1 MNKNWKRG
9 ITTVLTSAMLISS
22 VPSYGAAPR
31 FKDVP
36 AKHWAYSYVENMAK
50 LGYLSGYDN
59 GTFKPANNLTFME
72 SMSTLSRL
80 TNPTEA
86 EKNVAKAEYKT
97 LLDQL
102 KVEHEWARDALS
114 IALYKDIV
122 SKDELV
128 NANDKGLLNKNI
140 NKITVSVFVARA
152 IGLEEA
158 AKSKTV
164 VFLPYKDTE
173 IIEASQRKY
182 VDVLLDA
189 GVLTSNGEGDGKF
202 NPKSTLTRQVMATML
217 SNASDYMK
225 KNPIKPS
232 VPESPKPVETET
244 INSTIKRITDEL
256 GRKYLVI
263 EDRAG
268 KESGY
273 LVENTTPITIDG
285 KTSNSFSLAVGQ
297 NVELTI
303 KKGTLDLVSIKATSV
318 EEVMDGKVK
327 YINSSTSKMTLEYID
342 GNKTLTHDFT
352 IDKNAK
358 IYLDDKVAY
367 LSDIKTG
374 DTVKIRTQNSIISDI
389 EAKAKIQKVEGI
401 IKEIVPIKDT
411 KDLEYE
417 ITIVDSKEIS
427 HKFKIDSKTYIYRNN
442 KAVKATELKLKDNAY
457 IIGEYGIAQDIDAKV
472 VKREIK
478 GYIVGINNR
487 FNQNTLVTIRNTE
500 TNKEENYEL
509 TNGAYIRI
517 DNKPASALPST
528 PGYYVEIVLEGDEIV
543 DIYADSSS
551 LDTSLSGK
559 INYID
564 TKNNIIEIT
573 KDNINFENDGFK
585 REVTIYVSTTAI
597 VTIKGSVSK
606 YGIHDLRKGD
616 KIITAGTYQG
626 ANYVVDTIIVR

>member
-1 MNKNWKRG
+1 MNKNFKRG
-9 ITTVLTSAMLISS
+9 ITTVLTSALLISS
-22 VPSYGAAPR
+22 VPSYAAAPR

-50 LGYLSGYDN
+50 LGYLSGYDD
-59 GTFKPANNLTFME
+59 GTFKPGNNLTFME

-80 TNPTEA
+80 TNPTAA
-86 EKNVAKAEYKT
+86 EKNAAKSEYKS

-140 NKITVSVFVARA
+140 NKITVSVFVARTM
-152 IGLEEA
+152 GLEEA
-158 AKSKTV
+158 ARSKTV

-173 IIEASQRKY
+173 LIEASQRKY

-189 GVLTSNGEGDGKF
+189 GVLDSKGEGDGKF

-217 SNASDYMK
+217 SNASDYIK
-225 KNPIKPS
+225 KNPITS
-232 VPESPKPVETET
+232 VPDTSKPVETE
-244 INSTIKRITDEL
+244 IIKSTIKRITDEL

-268 KESGY
+268 NESGY

-285 KTSNSFSLAVGQ
+285 KTTNSFSLAVGQ
-297 NVELTI
+297 DVELTI
-303 KKGTLDLVSIKATSV
+303 KKGTLDLVSVKATSV

-327 YINSSTSKMTLEYID
+327 NINSSTSKMTLEYMD
-342 GNKTLTHDFT
+342 GNKTLTKDFT

-389 EAKAKIQKVEGI
+389 EAKAKIQKIEGI

-417 ITIVDSKEIS
+417 ITIVDSKDIS

-442 KAVKATELKLKDNAY
+442 KTVKVTDLKLKDNAY
-457 IIGEYGIAQDIDAKV
+457 IISEYGIAQDIDAKV

-509 TNGAYIRI
+509 TSGAYIRI

-551 LDTSLSGK
+551 LDTSVSGK
-559 INYID
+559 IDYID
-564 TKNNIIEIT
+564 TKNNIIEVT

-585 REVTIYVSTTAI
+585 REATIYVSPTAI

-606 YGIHDLRKGD
+606 FGILDLRKGD

-626 ANYVVDTIIVR
+626 ANYVADTIIVR

>member
-1 MNKNWKRG
+1 MNKNFRRG
-9 ITTVLTSAMLISS
+9 ITTVLTSVLLISS
-22 VPSYGAAPR
+22 VPSYGAAPK

-36 AKHWAYSYVENMAK
+36 TKHWAYPYVENMAK
-50 LGYLSGYDN
+50 LGYLSGYDD

-80 TNPTEA
+80 TNPTQA
-86 EKNVAKAEYKT
+86 EKNAAKTEYKT

-102 KVEHEWARDALS
+102 KVEHEWAREALS

-152 IGLEEA
+152 MGLEEA
-158 AKSKTV
+158 ARAKTV

-173 IIEASQRKY
+173 IIEASQRRY

-189 GVLTSNGEGDGKF
+189 GVLDSKGEGDGKF
-202 NPKSTLTRQVMATML
+202 NPKSALTRQVMATML
-217 SNASDYMK
+217 SNSYEYIK
-225 KNPIKPS
+225 KNPITP
-232 VPESPKPVETET
+232 VPNTSKPVETET

-273 LVENTTPITIDG
+273 LVENTTPITMDG
-285 KTSNSFSLAVGQ
+285 KTATSFSLVVGQ
-297 NVELTI
+297 GVELTI

-318 EEVMDGKVK
+318 EETMNGKVD
-327 YINSSTSKMTLEYID
+327 YINSGTSKMTLEYID
-342 GNKTLTHDFT
+342 GNKTLTRDYT

-358 IYLDDKVAY
+358 IYLDDKVVY
-367 LSDIKTG
+367 LSDVKTG
-374 DTVKIRTQNSIISDI
+374 DSVKLKAQNGIISEID
-389 EAKAKIQKVEGI
+389 AKSKIQKIEGI
-401 IKEIVPIKDT
+401 IQEIVPKKDT
-411 KDLEYE
+411 KDIEYE
-417 ITIVDSKEIS
+417 ITIIDSKDIS

-442 KAVKATELKLKDNAY
+442 KSVKVTDLKLKDNAY
-457 IIGEYGIAQDIDAKV
+457 IVSEYGIAQDIDAKV

-487 FNQNTLVTIRNTE
+487 FNQNTLVTIKNIE

-509 TNGAYIRI
+509 TSGAYIKI

-551 LDTSLSGK
+551 LDTSISGK
-559 INYID
+559 IDYID
-564 TKNNIIEIT
+564 TKNGIIEVT
-573 KDNINFENDGFK
+573 KDNINFENEGFK
-585 REVTIYVSTTAI
+585 REATIYVSPTAI
-597 VTIKGSVSK
+597 ITIKGASSK
-606 YGIHDLRKGD
+606 FGILDLRKGD
-616 KIITAGTYQG
+616 KIITAGKYQG
-626 ANYVVDTIIVR
+626 ANYVADTIIVR

>member
-1 MNKNWKRG
+1 MNKNFKRG

-22 VPSYGAAPR
+22 VPSYAAAPR

-50 LGYLSGYDN
+50 LGYLSGYDD
-59 GTFKPANNLTFME
+59 GTFKPGNNLTFME

-80 TNPTEA
+80 TNPTAA
-86 EKNVAKAEYKT
+86 EKNAAKSEYKS

-140 NKITVSVFVARA
+140 NKITVSVFVARTM
-152 IGLEEA
+152 GLEEA
-158 AKSKTV
+158 ARSKTV

-173 IIEASQRKY
+173 LIEASQRKY

-189 GVLTSNGEGDGKF
+189 GVLDSKGEGDGKF

-217 SNASDYMK
+217 SNASDYIK
-225 KNPIKPS
+225 KNPITS
-232 VPESPKPVETET
+232 VPDTSKPVETE
-244 INSTIKRITDEL
+244 IIKSTIKRITDEL

-268 KESGY
+268 NESGY
-273 LVENTTPITIDG
+273 LIENTTPITIDG
-285 KTSNSFSLAVGQ
+285 KTTNSFSLAVGQ
-297 NVELTI
+297 DVELTI
-303 KKGTLDLVSIKATSV
+303 KKGTLDLVSVKATSV

-327 YINSSTSKMTLEYID
+327 YINSSTSKMTLEYMD
-342 GNKTLTHDFT
+342 GNKTLTKDFT

-389 EAKAKIQKVEGI
+389 EAKAKIQKIEGI

-417 ITIVDSKEIS
+417 ITIVDSKDIS

-442 KAVKATELKLKDNAY
+442 KTVKVTDLKLKDNAY
-457 IIGEYGIAQDIDAKV
+457 IISEYGIAQDIDAKV

-509 TNGAYIRI
+509 TSGAYIRI

-551 LDTSLSGK
+551 LDTSVSGK
-559 INYID
+559 IDYID
-564 TKNNIIEIT
+564 TKNNIIEVT

-585 REVTIYVSTTAI
+585 REATIYVSPTAI

-606 YGIHDLRKGD
+606 FGILDLRKGD

-626 ANYVVDTIIVR
+626 ANYVADTIIVR

>member
-1 MNKNWKRG
+1 MNKNFKRG

-22 VPSYGAAPR
+22 VPSYAAAPK

-50 LGYLSGYDN
+50 LGYLSGYDD
-59 GTFKPANNLTFME
+59 GTFKPGNNLTFME

-80 TNPTEA
+80 TNPTAA
-86 EKNVAKAEYKT
+86 EKNAAKSEYKS

-140 NKITVSVFVARA
+140 NKITVSVFVARTM
-152 IGLEEA
+152 GLEEA

-173 IIEASQRKY
+173 LIEASQRKY

-189 GVLTSNGEGDGKF
+189 GVLDSKGEGDGKF

-217 SNASDYMK
+217 SNASDYIK
-225 KNPIKPS
+225 KNPIAP
-232 VPESPKPVETET
+232 VPDTSKPVETE
-244 INSTIKRITDEL
+244 IVKSTIKRITDEL

-263 EDRAG
+263 EDRSG
-268 KESGY
+268 NESGY

-285 KTSNSFSLAVGQ
+285 KTSDSSSLAVGQ
-297 NVELTI
+297 DVELTI
-303 KKGTLDLVSIKATSV
+303 KKGTLDLVSVKATSI
-318 EEVMDGKVK
+318 EEVVEGIVK
-327 YINSSTSKMTLEYID
+327 YINSSTSKMTLEYMD
-342 GNKTLTHDFT
+342 GNKTLTKDFT

-358 IYLDDKVAY
+358 IYLDDKVSY

-374 DTVKIRTQNSIISDI
+374 DTVTIRTQNSIISDI
-389 EAKAKIQKVEGI
+389 EAKAKIQKIEGI
-401 IKEIVPIKDT
+401 VKEIVPIKDT

-417 ITIVDSKEIS
+417 ITIVDSKDIS

-442 KAVKATELKLKDNAY
+442 KTVKVTDLKVKDNAY
-457 IIGEYGIAQDIDAKV
+457 IISEYGIAQDIDAKV

-500 TNKEENYEL
+500 TNKEEDYEL
-509 TNGAYIRI
+509 TSGAYIRI

-551 LDTSLSGK
+551 LDTSVSGK
-559 INYID
+559 IDYID

-585 REVTIYVSTTAI
+585 REATIYVSPTAI
-597 VTIKGSVSK
+597 VTIKGAVSK

>member
-1 MNKNWKRG
+1 MNKNFKRG

-22 VPSYGAAPR
+22 VPSYAAAPR

-36 AKHWAYSYVENMAK
+36 AKHWAYPYVENMAK
-50 LGYLSGYDN
+50 LGYLSGYDD
-59 GTFKPANNLTFME
+59 GTFKPGNNLTFME

-80 TNPTEA
+80 TNPTAA
-86 EKNVAKAEYKT
+86 EKNAAKSEYKS

-102 KVEHEWARDALS
+102 KIEHEWARDALS
-114 IALYKDIV
+114 VALYKGIV
-122 SKDELV
+122 SKDEVV
-128 NANDKGLLNKNI
+128 NANNKGLLNKNI
-140 NKITVSVFVARA
+140 SKITVSVFVARTM
-152 IGLEEA
+152 GLEEA
-158 AKSKTV
+158 ARSKTV

-173 IIEASQRKY
+173 LIEASQRKY

-189 GVLTSNGEGDGKF
+189 GVLDSKGEGDGKF
-202 NPKSTLTRQVMATML
+202 HPKSTLTRQVMATML
-217 SNASDYMK
+217 SNASDYIK
-225 KNPIKPS
+225 KNPITS
-232 VPESPKPVETET
+232 VPDTSKPVETET
-244 INSTIKRITDEL
+244 IKSTIKRITDEL

-268 KESGY
+268 NESGY
-273 LVENTTPITIDG
+273 LLENTTPITIDG
-285 KTSNSFSLAVGQ
+285 KTTNSFSLEAGQ
-297 NVELTI
+297 DVELTI
-303 KKGTLDLVSIKATSV
+303 KKGTLDLVSVKATSV

-327 YINSSTSKMTLEYID
+327 YINSSTSKMTLEYMD
-342 GNKTLTHDFT
+342 GNKTLTKDFT

-389 EAKAKIQKVEGI
+389 EAKAKIQKIEGI

-417 ITIVDSKEIS
+417 ITIVDSKDIS

-442 KAVKATELKLKDNAY
+442 KTAKVTDLKLKDNAY
-457 IIGEYGIAQDIDAKV
+457 IISEYGIAQDIDAKV

-509 TNGAYIRI
+509 TSGAYIRI

-551 LDTSLSGK
+551 LDTSVSGK
-559 INYID
+559 IDYID

-585 REVTIYVSTTAI
+585 REATIYVSPTAI

-606 YGIHDLRKGD
+606 FGILDLRKGD

-626 ANYVVDTIIVR
+626 ANYVADTIIVR

>member
-1 MNKNWKRG
+1 MNKNFKRG

-22 VPSYGAAPR
+22 VPSYAAAPK

-50 LGYLSGYDN
+50 LGYLSGYDD
-59 GTFKPANNLTFME
+59 GTFKPGNNLTFME

-80 TNPTEA
+80 TNPTAA
-86 EKNVAKAEYKT
+86 EKNAAKSEYKS

-140 NKITVSVFVARA
+140 NKITVSVFVARTM
-152 IGLEEA
+152 GLEEA

-173 IIEASQRKY
+173 LIEASQRKY

-189 GVLTSNGEGDGKF
+189 GVLDSKGEGDGKF

-217 SNASDYMK
+217 SNASDYIK
-225 KNPIKPS
+225 KNPIAP
-232 VPESPKPVETET
+232 VPDTSKPVETE
-244 INSTIKRITDEL
+244 IVKSTIKRITDEL

-263 EDRAG
+263 EDRSG
-268 KESGY
+268 NESGY

-285 KTSNSFSLAVGQ
+285 KTSDSSSLAVGQ
-297 NVELTI
+297 DVELTI
-303 KKGTLDLVSIKATSV
+303 KKGTLDLASVKATSI
-318 EEVMDGKVK
+318 EEVVEGIVK
-327 YINSSTSKMTLEYID
+327 YINSSTSKMTLEYMD
-342 GNKTLTHDFT
+342 GNKTLTKDFT

-358 IYLDDKVAY
+358 IYLDDKVSY

-374 DTVKIRTQNSIISDI
+374 DTVTIRTQNSIISDI
-389 EAKAKIQKVEGI
+389 EAKAKIQKIEGI
-401 IKEIVPIKDT
+401 VKEIVPIKDT

-417 ITIVDSKEIS
+417 ITIVDSKDIS

-442 KAVKATELKLKDNAY
+442 KTVKVTDLKVKDNAY
-457 IIGEYGIAQDIDAKV
+457 IISEYGIAQDIDAKV

-500 TNKEENYEL
+500 TNKEEDYEL
-509 TNGAYIRI
+509 TSGAYIRI

-551 LDTSLSGK
+551 LDTSVSGK
-559 INYID
+559 IDYID

-585 REVTIYVSTTAI
+585 REATIYVSPTAI
-597 VTIKGSVSK
+597 VTIKGAVSK

>member
-1 MNKNWKRG
+1 MNKNFKRG
-9 ITTVLTSAMLISS
+9 ITTVLTSALLISS
-22 VPSYGAAPR
+22 VPSYAAAPR

-50 LGYLSGYDN
+50 LGYLSGYDD
-59 GTFKPANNLTFME
+59 GTFKPGNNLTFME

-80 TNPTEA
+80 TNPTAA
-86 EKNVAKAEYKT
+86 EKNAAKSEYKS

-140 NKITVSVFVARA
+140 NKITVSVFVARTM
-152 IGLEEA
+152 GLEEA
-158 AKSKTV
+158 ARSKTV

-173 IIEASQRKY
+173 LIEASQRKY

-189 GVLTSNGEGDGKF
+189 GVLDSKGEGDGKF

-217 SNASDYMK
+217 SNASDYIK
-225 KNPIKPS
+225 KNPITS
-232 VPESPKPVETET
+232 VPDTSKPVENE
-244 INSTIKRITDEL
+244 IIKSTIKRITDEL

-268 KESGY
+268 NESGY

-285 KTSNSFSLAVGQ
+285 KTTNSFSLAVGQ
-297 NVELTI
+297 DVELTI
-303 KKGTLDLVSIKATSV
+303 KKGTLDLVSVKATSV

-327 YINSSTSKMTLEYID
+327 YINSSTSKMTLEYMD
-342 GNKTLTHDFT
+342 GNKTLTKDFT

-389 EAKAKIQKVEGI
+389 EAKAKIQKIEGI

-417 ITIVDSKEIS
+417 ITIVDSKDIS
-427 HKFKIDSKTYIYRNN
+427 NKFKIDSKTYIYRNN
-442 KAVKATELKLKDNAY
+442 KTVKVTDLKLKDNAY
-457 IIGEYGIAQDIDAKV
+457 IISEYGIAQDIDAKV

-509 TNGAYIRI
+509 TSGAYIRI

-551 LDTSLSGK
+551 LDTSVSGK
-559 INYID
+559 IDYID
-564 TKNNIIEIT
+564 TKNNIIEVT

-585 REVTIYVSTTAI
+585 REATIYVSPTAI

-606 YGIHDLRKGD
+606 FGILDLRKGD

-626 ANYVVDTIIVR
+626 ANYVADTIIVR